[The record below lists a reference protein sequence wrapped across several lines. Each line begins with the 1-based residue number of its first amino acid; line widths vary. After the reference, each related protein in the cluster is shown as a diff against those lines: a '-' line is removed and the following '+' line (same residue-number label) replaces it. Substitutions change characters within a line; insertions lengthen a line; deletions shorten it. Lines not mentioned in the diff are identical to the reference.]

1 MLQIG
6 LIGLAAGAAAALLFA
21 SVASGAWLSVA
32 MFYLAPLPIL
42 IAALGWSHWAALIAA
57 LVGALALAAVFG
69 SVFFFAFLAG
79 AGVPAWWLG
88 YLAMLA
94 RPITNGGEAGGTAA
108 LEWYP
113 PGRLVTWA
121 AIARRAG
128 GDRGDPQFRQ
138 RRGKLPRRPAR
149 RADAHSARGN
159 RHRGGRAA
167 LGARRQ
173 ECQQAGRFPGDRR
186 AAGSRGRRHH
196 HQPGQSVAC
205 RPHREGLRTAQA
217 AVAATFQHDVS
228 HAGCRAARRSPSIFE
243 FFRRPDRHRGRRFVG
258 EPVDGLWRC
267 SVSPCCTRSR
277 KAWAAA
283 PSCSPASMPR

>member
-57 LVGALALAAVFG
+57 LVRR
-69 SVFFFAFLAG
+69 AG
-79 AGVPAWWLG
+79 AGGCLRLG
-88 YLAMLA
+88 VLLCIS
-94 RPITNGGEAGGTAA
+94 RRRRRS
-108 LEWYP
+108 
-113 PGRLVTWA
+113 RLVARLSRHARAPDNERRRSRRHGGARMVSAGA
-121 AIARRAG
+121 AGDLGGNRRRAG

-138 RRGKLPRRPAR
+138 RRGKLPRRPAQ

-186 AAGSRGRRHH
+186 AAGSRGRRHN

-228 HAGCRAARRSPSIFE
+228 HAGCRAARCRRDLE
-243 FFRRPDRHRGRRFVG
+243 FFRRPELASWPACCRRA
-258 EPVDGLWRC
+258 C
-267 SVSPCCTRSR
+267 
-277 KAWAAA
+277 
-283 PSCSPASMPR
+283 